1 MEVEK
6 VDTQNVVLPFMHR
19 RKLSCVLYQKGVR
32 EFLKTKILESGA
44 KLKVFANLILGGNVT
59 LKLSAVV

>member
-1 MEVEK
+1 M
-6 VDTQNVVLPFMHR
+6 
-19 RKLSCVLYQKGVR
+19 GVR

-44 KLKVFANLILGGNVT
+44 NLKVFANLILGGNVT

>member
-1 MEVEK
+1 MWCCHLCIVASFPVFCTRVK
-6 VDTQNVVLPFMHR
+6 GM
-19 RKLSCVLYQKGVR
+19 GVR

>member
-1 MEVEK
+1 M
-6 VDTQNVVLPFMHR
+6 
-19 RKLSCVLYQKGVR
+19 GVR